1 MDYDS
6 QFLSN
11 PEIKSTLLTIYDKI
25 GMSPTREVGYE
36 LFIDL
41 ILNNIYSSSII
52 SFIITQVGDF
62 ITSLNPKEKE
72 PYLKLLS
79 LIFFNPNNQEDEEET
94 NGNPQINKNIY
105 YIYLSPVLNII
116 QTIINEPH
124 SHLFPT
130 ISNIYAEIVQYV
142 MPTDISASTRKLN
155 IDKDEQLR
163 RFKERESTPSKQWK
177 ITDEDWRNREKWD
190 EYEKAVDRMIRL
202 TSTKNAPWTVIEG
215 NDKKYARIKA
225 LDTICKMIEKRI
237 SKD

>member
-72 PYLKLLS
+72 PYLKS
-79 LIFFNPNNQEDEEET
+79 FLIQI
-94 NGNPQINKNIY
+94 INKMKKK
-105 YIYLSPVLNII
+105 
-116 QTIINEPH
+116 QTE
-124 SHLFPT
+124 FP
-130 ISNIYAEIVQYV
+130 
-142 MPTDISASTRKLN
+142 K
-155 IDKDEQLR
+155 
-163 RFKERESTPSKQWK
+163 
-177 ITDEDWRNREKWD
+177 
-190 EYEKAVDRMIRL
+190 
-202 TSTKNAPWTVIEG
+202 
-215 NDKKYARIKA
+215 
-225 LDTICKMIEKRI
+225 
-237 SKD
+237 